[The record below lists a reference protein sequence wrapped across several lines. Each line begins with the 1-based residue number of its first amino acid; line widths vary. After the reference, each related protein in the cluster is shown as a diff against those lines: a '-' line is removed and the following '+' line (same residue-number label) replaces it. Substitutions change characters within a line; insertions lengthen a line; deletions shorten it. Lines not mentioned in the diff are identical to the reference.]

1 MPKNLPASKRAAK
14 VKATKEAS
22 RKANEDFGDDFFE
35 EFAAEARGVLKED
48 VMVPTSQNDSLMEV
62 NGWIPMPDDVCH
74 VIDAKGI
81 PCGLITTA
89 FGLPDSGKTTFS
101 NTALVNTQK
110 EGGIAILFKTEDK
123 YSLKRAAGMG
133 MDVKKL
139 MILRPKTIEQV
150 GDYVKQ
156 IIDIIKKRGW
166 EQRPITIVWD
176 SLAATM
182 SKAETDESRK
192 DFSMDAAKAIRGMLR
207 RVTAL
212 IKESNIAFIIV
223 NQVYDNMN
231 SFGEKTTQYGG
242 KGVIYASVLMLKFV
256 QVGRIRPPGKKS
268 PDDFCGITTK
278 IEVKKNHLGQPFK
291 TGDFQIDWKGFVGDD
306 RHPEYAPSY
315 LKEEAEEI
323 KDADPVE
330 NGETEDVSA
339 SDKLPEK
346 SKKRTR
352 PKGESPSP

>member
-1 MPKNLPASKRAAK
+1 MPKASPKSKRTEK
-14 VKATKEAS
+14 VKATKA
-22 RKANEDFGDDFFE
+22 ANVEFLGDEFFE
-35 EFAAEARGVLKED
+35 DFAAEARGVLKGD
-48 VMVPTSQNDSLMEV
+48 VMVPTSQEDSLLEV
-62 NGWIPMPDDVCH
+62 NGWIPMPDDICH
-74 VIDAKGI
+74 VIDAPGI
-81 PCGLITTA
+81 PCGLVTTA
-89 FGLPDSGKTTFS
+89 FGLPDSGKTTFT
-101 NTALVNTQK
+101 NTALVSTQK
-110 EGGIAILFKTEDK
+110 EKGIAILFKTEDK

-150 GDYVKQ
+150 GDYVAD
-156 IIDIIKKRGW
+156 IVDIIKKRGW
-166 EQRPITIVWD
+166 ESRKITIVWD

-182 SKAETDESRK
+182 SKAETDENRK

-207 RVTAL
+207 RVTAI

-256 QVGRIRPPGKKS
+256 QIGRIRPPGKKS

-291 TGDFQIDWKGFVGDD
+291 TGDFQIDWRGFVGDE

-315 LKEEAEEI
+315 LKEDTP
-323 KDADPVE
+323 DADDTE
-330 NGETEDVSA
+330 NGETKDVSA
-339 SDKLPEK
+339 SDELPAK
-346 SKKRTR
+346 PKKRTR
-352 PKGESPSP
+352 PKSESTSP